1 MYNWGILLPEAVDE
15 GNVLSGDAESLIKEL
30 LYLKQLNLISLTLN
44 SSNTVQNFFEFPN
57 LVSITQSLCISYAS
71 QSSPLNILHLAHM
84 EHPNEL
90 DISGIEF
97 EELKIDSTADQV
109 WKVLQIGFRNLH
121 TFNISSCFNVK
132 DLTWL
137 TFAPKRKNLKIS
149 FCLEMEEIINVEKLS
164 QVSETMG
171 ELNLFAQLESVYLSC
186 AVDLKG
192 IYPNPLLSTAK
203 RN

>member
-30 LYLKQLNLISLTLN
+30 IYLKQLNLISLTLN

-57 LVSITQSLCISYAS
+57 LVSITQSLCIGYAS

-84 EHPNEL
+84 EHLNEL

-109 WKVLQIGFRNLH
+109 WKVLQIGFAIFTH
-121 TFNISSCFNVK
+121 
-132 DLTWL
+132 LT
-137 TFAPKRKNLKIS
+137 
-149 FCLEMEEIINVEKLS
+149 
-164 QVSETMG
+164 
-171 ELNLFAQLESVYLSC
+171 
-186 AVDLKG
+186 
-192 IYPNPLLSTAK
+192 
-203 RN
+203 

>member
-30 LYLKQLNLISLTLN
+30 IYLKQLNLISLTLN

-84 EHPNEL
+84 EHLNEL

-97 EELKIDSTADQV
+97 EELKTDSTADQV
-109 WKVLQIGFRNLH
+109 WKVLQIGFAIFTH
-121 TFNISSCFNVK
+121 
-132 DLTWL
+132 LT
-137 TFAPKRKNLKIS
+137 
-149 FCLEMEEIINVEKLS
+149 
-164 QVSETMG
+164 
-171 ELNLFAQLESVYLSC
+171 
-186 AVDLKG
+186 
-192 IYPNPLLSTAK
+192 
-203 RN
+203 